1 LILTKLTGRFNFFY
15 RFWFRLRFWFRYRNF
30 FFFVLLLCFF
40 SLLYSSKIRFRISF
54 LLRDL
59 FIVLSFLKL
68 IVVFVIPETIISL
81 VPVIIIVLR
90 AG

>member
-1 LILTKLTGRFNFFY
+1 M
-15 RFWFRLRFWFRYRNF
+15 RFWFRFRNF
-30 FFFVLLLCFF
+30 IFLVLLLYFF
-40 SLLYSSKIRFRISF
+40 SLIYSSKIRFRISF

-68 IVVFVIPETIISL
+68 IVVFIIPETIISL

-90 AG
+90 TW